1 MDFLQEQI
9 YIVTGAS
16 SGIGKAI
23 AWKLNEQGASVVT
36 VARSLEKLND
46 AKNLAKYPNNF
57 YVEQKDLLENIEDL
71 PNYVTEL
78 KKKYGKFSGLA
89 CVAGVDVIQ
98 TLQTL
103 NIEDVENTFKL
114 NYQVPIFLSK
124 GFADRRNN
132 VGEGSSIVFI
142 TSIAGVYPDKGQ
154 IVYGASKAALIAASR
169 SISKELSSRKIRC
182 NCISPA
188 WVETPMF
195 EKQKELIGVDISNY
209 ALGIGQPSDVASL
222 ASYLLSSDA
231 RWITGQNYI
240 LEGGSKW

>member
-1 MDFLQEQI
+1 MNFSQEQVF
-9 YIVTGAS
+9 IVAGAS
-16 SGIGKAI
+16 SGIGQAI
-23 AWKLNEQGASVVT
+23 ALKLNELGASVVAL
-36 VARSLEKLND
+36 ARSIEKLIET
-46 AKNLAKYPNNF
+46 KNIAKYPDNF
-57 YVEQKDLLENIEDL
+57 FVEKKDLVADVEGLS
-71 PNYVTEL
+71 NYISEL
-78 KKKYGKFSGLA
+78 RKKYGKFSGLA

-103 NIEDVENTFKL
+103 NIEDIENTFKL

-154 IVYGASKAALIAASR
+154 IVYGGSKAALIAASR

-188 WVETPMF
+188 WIETPMF

-209 ALGIGQPSDVASL
+209 ALGIGQPSDVSNLTA
-222 ASYLLSSDA
+222 YLLSADA

-240 LEGGSKW
+240 LDGGRKW